1 MIQAT
6 PVTVGDL
13 IAAGGVILTFVGIM
27 ARVLG
32 AFKKYSDAIDAK
44 IAAYEVESDKKRAR
58 IYERLDIVKKSFEEK
73 YVSREVFQL
82 MNEGYMRSV
91 GDIKKELDELKH
103 DVKILLTRNGG
114 KDK

>member
-1 MIQAT
+1 MEGA
-6 PVTVGDL
+6 PVTIGDL
-13 IAAGGVILTFVGIM
+13 IKVGTLLIAFVGIM

-44 IAAYEVESDKKRAR
+44 IAAYEIEADKKRAR
-58 IYERLDIVKKSFEEK
+58 IYERLDTVKKSFEEK
-73 YVSREVFQL
+73 YISREVFQL

-103 DVKILLTRNGG
+103 DVKLLLTRNGG